1 MPIGSLPPRSSAA
14 AALCAAM
21 IALVSLAACQSTDKV
36 STDVARAGE
45 LQAGPRP
52 DDSLFGSYLAGRLA
66 RAERDVDVAAD
77 YFGHA
82 LAEDPANQSL
92 LRRTFTLMVADGRMA
107 RAIELAGKIQADSES
122 DSMANLV
129 LAIEAIRGRNFAPA
143 DVILARTRRSGFV
156 RLLADLLQ
164 AWSHAGAGNF
174 DQGLAALDGLKQVDA
189 FAPFRLFHRALIL
202 DLAGR
207 DAAAV
212 AAYQATRSTAAAN
225 SVALTRAYGSLLER
239 TGRLAEA
246 RAVYGIYLDK
256 VTENPGVR
264 AALDRAGNGAEP
276 ARYVPD
282 AVAGSAEA
290 LYGTASALA
299 KDRVREAAA
308 IYLRLALYLRPDY
321 PIAQTLLADIY
332 ELDRRWDRAI
342 EVYRAIDGASP
353 YSWNARI
360 RLAWVL
366 NQLDRKDEAVALLRR
381 MAGERPA
388 ETDALVTL
396 ADILRGQRRY
406 ERAARRYSEAI
417 GRIAEIDERHWALYY
432 ARGISLERSK
442 RWPLAEA
449 DFLKALEL
457 SPEQPLVLN
466 YLGYSWADQ
475 GINLE
480 RAVEMIERAVALRPS
495 DGYIVDSLGWVL
507 FRLGRYEGAVGHLER
522 AVELRPEDPVIND
535 HLGDAYWRVGRR
547 AEARFQW
554 RRALSYG
561 PEAQRVPVI
570 ESKLEAGLAPTYSGD
585 DRVGQGS

>member
-1 MPIGSLPPRSSAA
+1 MSIGSPSQRRPAI
-14 AALCAAM
+14 AALCAAA
-21 IALVSLAACQSTDKV
+21 IALVALAACQTTDKA
-36 STDVARAGE
+36 STDVGRAGE
-45 LQAGPRP
+45 VSAGPQP
-52 DDSLFGSYLAGRLA
+52 GDSLYGSYLAGRLA

-82 LAEDPANQSL
+82 LAEDPENQSL

-107 RAIELAGKIQADSES
+107 RAIELAGKIQAESKS
-122 DSMANLV
+122 DSMANLM
-129 LAIEAIRGRNFAPA
+129 LAIEAIHGRDFARA
-143 DVILARTRRSGFV
+143 EVVLARTRRSGFV

-164 AWSHAGAGNF
+164 AWSHAGAGDF
-174 DQGLAALDGLKQVDA
+174 DRGLAALDDLKQVDA
-189 FAPFRLFHRALIL
+189 FTPFRLFHRALIL

-207 DAAAV
+207 DAAAA
-212 AAYQATRSTAAAN
+212 AAYRATRETAARN
-225 SVALTRAYGSLLER
+225 SIALTLAYGSLLER
-239 TGRLAEA
+239 TGRLPEA
-246 RAVYGIYLDK
+246 RVVYGTYLNQ
-256 VTENPGVR
+256 VSENPDVR
-264 AALDRAGNGAEP
+264 AALNRAGNGAS
-276 ARYVPD
+276 ARYAPD
-282 AVAGSAEA
+282 AVAGAAEA

-299 KDRVREAAA
+299 KDRAREAAT
-308 IYLRLALYLRPDY
+308 IYLRLALYLRPNF

-366 NQLDRKDEAVALLRR
+366 NQLDRKDESVALLRR
-381 MAGERPA
+381 MAEERPA

-396 ADILRGQRRY
+396 ADILRGQQRY
-406 ERAARRYSEAI
+406 ARAAQRYSEAI

-432 ARGISLERSK
+432 ARGIALERSK

-480 RAVEMIERAVALRPS
+480 RAVDMIERAVALRPS

-507 FRLGRYEGAVGHLER
+507 FRLGRYADAVGHLER

-561 PEAQRVPVI
+561 PEAQLVPII
-570 ESKLEAGLAPTYSGD
+570 ENKLEAGLAPAYSGD
-585 DRVGQGS
+585 GRIGQGS